1 MIQQIHARKVVH
13 CNLNPS
19 KVLINLE
26 NPAKLFICDFG
37 RSVCF
42 DCEIRRPMK
51 AGQAIS
57 KNRKGL
63 EKIGIFS
70 GRNILNGAAPSY
82 LDDLDSIL
90 SILLYLFNGPDWIKG
105 EINNY
110 DTLPYEGR
118 NKAIETYKLITS
130 NEALCNK
137 APSLIIRPFITR

>member
-1 MIQQIHARKVVH
+1 
-13 CNLNPS
+13 
-19 KVLINLE
+19 
-26 NPAKLFICDFG
+26 
-37 RSVCF
+37 
-42 DCEIRRPMK
+42 MK

-63 EKIGIFS
+63 EKIGVFS
-70 GRNILNGAAPSY
+70 GRNILNGAAPSF

-105 EINNY
+105 EVNNY

-137 APSLIIRPFITR
+137 APSLIISPFITR